1 MKSGRGNLLLMKTI
15 IEWLKKNKLTVV
27 LILAVGYLLLQQNS
41 GPITPLSLNQQRFGG
56 EMMEGAVLPKAGGG
70 ITGMMSSIL
79 PSDSETPPTSGQDRL
94 VIRETTLS
102 MVVKDVAESLKTI
115 RQKTESLDGYMV
127 NSHLSKPEESAS
139 GTITVRV
146 PEEKLIE
153 ALEAFRRAGLRV
165 VDENVSGRDVTDQYV
180 DLEARLATLNKTKTK
195 FEEILDRATQ
205 VQDLL
210 TVQRELVNLQ
220 QQIDSVKGQQQYLS
234 QSAKLSK
241 ITVYLST
248 DEFSLPYSPADPWRP
263 NVVFKLA
270 VRSLVSALRGIGTA
284 AIWIGVYS
292 PIWAPILAVIWIVKK
307 RSAN

>member
-1 MKSGRGNLLLMKTI
+1 MTNLI
-15 IEWLKKNKLTVV
+15 SWLKSNKLSVILIFAVV
-27 LILAVGYLLLQQNS
+27 YLLWGQNYPT
-41 GPITPLSLNQQRFGG
+41 PIRPSSPNQQRFGG
-56 EMMEGAVLPKAGGG
+56 EMMADLTLPKAGGG
-70 ITGMMSSIL
+70 AEI
-79 PSDSETPPTSGQDRL
+79 PPTSGQDRL
-94 VIRETTLS
+94 VIQETTLS

-115 RQKTESLDGYMV
+115 QQKAEDLGGYMV

-139 GTITVRV
+139 GTVTVRV
-146 PEEKLIE
+146 PEEKLSD
-153 ALEAFRRAGLRV
+153 ALDAFRRAGLRV

-210 TVQRELVNLQ
+210 TVQRELINLQ
-220 QQIDSVKGQQQYLS
+220 SQIDSVKGQQQYLS

-248 DEFSLPYSPADPWRP
+248 DEFSLPYSPKEPWRP

-270 VRSLVSALRGIGTA
+270 VRSMVSNLRNIGSAL
-284 AIWIGVYS
+284 IWIGVYS
-292 PIWAPILAVIWIVKK
+292 PIWIPVLIVVFFVKRKK
-307 RSAN
+307 TPR